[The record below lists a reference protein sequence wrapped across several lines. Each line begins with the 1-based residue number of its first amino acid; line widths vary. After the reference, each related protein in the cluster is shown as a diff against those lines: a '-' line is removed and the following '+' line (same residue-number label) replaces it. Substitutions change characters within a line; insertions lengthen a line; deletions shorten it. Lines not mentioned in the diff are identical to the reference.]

1 MNGALHPNDEEAA
14 NFLFPVKQGT
24 VFNVAITKANKRC
37 LAFHNKYFALLDHA
51 FDAFEQIEV
60 EYKGVVVAKEK
71 KKFRKDVQI
80 MAGYGYPVVNIN
92 GEVRWESKS
101 ISFGK
106 MEDDE
111 FEKLYSAVLNVI

>member
-1 MNGALHPNDEEAA
+1 
-14 NFLFPVKQGT
+14 
-24 VFNVAITKANKRC
+24 
-37 LAFHNKYFALLDHA
+37 LLDHA

-111 FEKLYSAVLNVI
+111 FEKLYSAVLNVILQKVLTTYTRDDLDRVVEQILNFS